1 MASAN
6 QSMLTEAVGAAR
18 AGDRSRARD
27 LLARLLRT
35 DSANAE
41 YWIWMSAVVDTER
54 ERVYCLESAIKIDPT
69 NRAALRGLVVLG
81 ARKPSQQAKPIR
93 LPKRDVAGAVSRPE
107 SGGSRVGGRGLAINW
122 SLIGMGAI
130 GLVVFLVAG
139 GVVVLIQNSRR
150 PAILAPTLPP
160 ATPTATATPLIPTE
174 TPTPIPVETRIYRTP
189 VPTELAGTPIAF
201 LVEAT
206 PTATPMIGITP
217 HPSYDAYQ
225 AGLTAL
231 QRGEYQNAADF
242 MDQVIKLDGSLPD
255 PYYFKAEA
263 LRLMGDLPGAI
274 GTYDKAILADRD
286 YVPAY
291 LGRGRARLAL
301 VIATKNDPKASDLPS
316 DFDSA
321 ISRDPLLADAYI
333 DKARFLAS
341 IRLWKTDEETLQA
354 AIDAG
359 VRSPT
364 VYIMISQA
372 QFNRAEY
379 EQALQSAINGSA
391 SDPTNLSGYLAVG
404 RASVA
409 LADYSSALWP
419 LQTYVVYRPDD
430 ATGWAYLSRAY
441 LGIGQTDQALQTA
454 NRSVSLNDHYANAFL
469 ARALAELASG
479 LPQQAN
485 SDLLQAR
492 RYGSETYE
500 LDLSQGRALYA
511 LGQYTDAL
519 TQVSAAIGLS
529 STPNQKAQGYALQA
543 LIYETNPALI
553 DDAKLR
559 WQWVLDTQGISDSLR
574 ADAQAHL
581 DELTGKAPTRTTT
594 PSTTPT
600 AAATVLPTSGPSP
613 TPSPTP

>member
-1 MASAN
+1 
-6 QSMLTEAVGAAR
+6 MLTEAVGAAR

-54 ERVYCLESAIKIDPT
+54 ERVYCLESAIKLDPT

-81 ARKPSQQAKPIR
+81 ARKPAQQAKPIR
-93 LPKRDVAGAVSRPE
+93 LPKRDVASAVARPE
-107 SGGSRVGGRGLAINW
+107 NGSLRAGGRRLTINW
-122 SLIGMGAI
+122 PLIGTGAL

-139 GVVVLIQNSRR
+139 GIVVLIQNSRR

-160 ATPTATATPLIPTE
+160 ATSTATATPLEPTE

-189 VPTELAGTPIAF
+189 VPTDLAGTPIAF

-206 PTATPMIGITP
+206 PTATPIIGITP

-225 AGLTAL
+225 AGVTAL
-231 QRGEYQNAADF
+231 QRGEYQNAVDF
-242 MDQVIKLDGSLPD
+242 MNQVIKLNSNLPD
-255 PYYFKAEA
+255 AYYFKAEA
-263 LRLMGDLPGAI
+263 LRLMGDLPQAI
-274 GTYDKAILADRD
+274 GTYDKAVLADRD
-286 YVPAY
+286 FVPAY
-291 LGRGRARLAL
+291 LGRGRARAAL
-301 VIATKNDPKASDLPS
+301 VLASKTDVKASDLPS

-333 DKARFLAS
+333 EKAKFLAGL
-341 IRLWKTDEETLQA
+341 RLWKTEEEALQA

-379 EQALQSAINGSA
+379 DLALQNAIDGSA
-391 SDPTNLSGYLAVG
+391 SDPTNLQGYLAVG

-409 LADYSSALWP
+409 LGDYGSALWP
-419 LQTYVVYRPDD
+419 LQTYVVLRPDD

-441 LGIGQTDQALQTA
+441 LGIGQTSQAFDAAQK
-454 NRSVSLNDHYANAFL
+454 SVTLNDHYAYGYL
-469 ARALAELASG
+469 ARALAEIASG
-479 LPQQAN
+479 SPQQAN
-485 SDLLQAR
+485 TDLLQAR

-500 LDLSQGRALYA
+500 LDISQGRALYMM
-511 LGQYTDAL
+511 GQYVDAL
-519 TQVSAAIGLS
+519 NMANTAITLS
-529 STPNQKAQGYALQA
+529 SNPEQKGQGYALRA
-543 LIYETNPALI
+543 LIYEATNPPLLDEARLN
-553 DDAKLR
+553 
-559 WQWVLDTQGISDSLR
+559 WQWILDTQGISDQLR
-574 ADAQAHL
+574 SDAQAHL

-594 PSTTPT
+594 PVSPPP
-600 AAATVLPTSGPSP
+600 AAATVSPTPGPSP